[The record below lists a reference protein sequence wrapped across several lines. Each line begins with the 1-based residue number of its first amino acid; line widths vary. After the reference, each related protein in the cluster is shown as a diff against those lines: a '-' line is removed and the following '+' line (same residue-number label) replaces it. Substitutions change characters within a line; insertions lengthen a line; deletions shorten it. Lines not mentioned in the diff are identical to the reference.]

1 MVALEIVAQIDI
13 LMDFGTKNSKTP
25 ILLDLITKKFVPA
38 VSSLSVHVDGDVR
51 VVVSASLRRMI
62 PTILKDLDEEDVEN
76 CLNTFLEYIPI
87 LMNDHAPIP
96 QYTLRLLCESIRISQ
111 YATQYIISKLILG
124 GGLNIFITLLGGIKN
139 IKNNKN
145 NKNGKDKD
153 KDKDKDRDQNGKD
166 KDKDKD
172 KDRDQNGKDKD
183 KDKDKDRD
191 QNGKDKDKDR
201 IEGFVEEETSTECD
215 PQLPIL
221 LRILYEKGQIE
232 EQEQAVVQ
240 QQKNHFSGNS
250 PVIINKKDCTKITY
264 IMLEMGISQSLCFA
278 IHLCMNSSNSS
289 TGPESAHPSD
299 ELVVPVQTELLCSLI
314 ELLHR

>member
-1 MVALEIVAQIDI
+1 
-13 LMDFGTKNSKTP
+13 MDFGTKNSKTP

-166 KDKDKD
+166 KDKD
-172 KDRDQNGKDKD
+172 R
-183 KDKDKDRD
+183 
-191 QNGKDKDKDR
+191 DKDR

>member
-153 KDKDKDRDQNGKD
+153 KDKDKDRD
-166 KDKDKD
+166 
-172 KDRDQNGKDKD
+172 
-183 KDKDKDRD
+183 RD

-201 IEGFVEEETSTECD
+201 IEGFMEEETSTECD

>member
-166 KDKDKD
+166 KDKD
-172 KDRDQNGKDKD
+172 
-183 KDKDKDRD
+183 
-191 QNGKDKDKDR
+191 R

>member
-145 NKNGKDKD
+145 NE
-153 KDKDKDRDQNGKD
+153 
-166 KDKDKD
+166 
-172 KDRDQNGKDKD
+172 
-183 KDKDKDRD
+183 
-191 QNGKDKDKDR
+191 NGKDKDKDR

>member
-166 KDKDKD
+166 KDKD
-172 KDRDQNGKDKD
+172 R
-183 KDKDKDRD
+183 
-191 QNGKDKDKDR
+191 DKDR